1 MSKTE
6 QQSRILDA
14 IASRGWITAELYIDA
29 AKELYARG
37 VIKLDTRHTAVG
49 NRKSVWVAA

>member
-6 QQSRILDA
+6 QQTRILAA

-29 AKELYARG
+29 AKELRERG
-37 VIKLDTRHTAVG
+37 MIKLDTRHTAVG
-49 NRKSVWVAA
+49 SRKSVWVAA